1 MMHNRTMSAAQ
12 VRIGLRFGT
21 MQSLRRIECRGARG
35 ADGEE
40 KDY

>member
-1 MMHNRTMSAAQ
+1 MMRNRTMRAAD

-21 MQSLRRIECRGARG
+21 MQSLRRIQCRGASG
-35 ADGEE
+35 ANAEE